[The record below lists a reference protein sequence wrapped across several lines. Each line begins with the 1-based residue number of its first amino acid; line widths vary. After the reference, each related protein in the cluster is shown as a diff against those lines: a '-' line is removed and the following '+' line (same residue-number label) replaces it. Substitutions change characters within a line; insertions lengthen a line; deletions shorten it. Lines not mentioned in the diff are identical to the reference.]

1 MTAITNA
8 KNLRQYKSI
17 YTWFWS
23 KYWFSNGVLT
33 FLENARICLIISKKL
48 LDVVF
53 VKGNSQWD
61 K

>member
-23 KYWFSNGVLT
+23 KYWLSNGVLT
-33 FLENARICLIISKKL
+33 FLENTRIRLIISKKL
-48 LDVVF
+48 LYVVF